1 MKKYILGF
9 IIALICSLPLFSQ
22 EVEFKVQAP
31 KVVGKGERFKVSF
44 VVNDDKPKHFIAPTF
59 QDVNILSGPN
69 VLRSSSVSIIN
80 GKRESNT
87 TTTYTYFLQSLNTG
101 TITIPPA
108 KVTVKDRTY
117 YTKAVNIK
125 VENNPSMQT
134 RAKNDPNYDPYK
146 NPPQPKITQ
155 IDENVVF
162 VRAIPNKT
170 KVSLGEEIIISYKI
184 YTLVPI
190 SEYQVDKFPSS
201 QGFWVEEL
209 DNQTTPSLEREI
221 INGKAYQ
228 VATLRQVLVYPQKT
242 GKLKIAPM
250 GLEVLAHIQTGTQR
264 SQRQSTGDPF
274 FDAFFNDPFFSR
286 VTPVFETVNKKLK
299 TNSLEIE
306 VEPLPVTNNAFS
318 GAVGQFT
325 IESKIDTTHCKTN
338 EAITLQYTIKG
349 QGNLTLIDGLK
360 LQIPNEFEVFDP
372 KISDNITKTP
382 AGQRGERTFQY
393 VIIPRVEGNFKIP
406 SLEFTYFNTEKGEY
420 ENLTT
425 EEYSLTITKGN
436 NSNELVDQL
445 TEREKY
451 KNMDIIDTPQ
461 KHSSNIILSK
471 PFHSYLFYGLIALI
485 IFLLVL
491 MIKLTKVQIEKN
503 KDVVAI
509 RLKKAN
515 KVAIK
520 RLKQAKIYLD
530 TNQATE
536 FETEIGQA
544 LWNYLSDKF
553 KISRYDLNLDNI
565 KSQLQKSELNE
576 ELSNKTL
583 SVLEKCEYVRFS
595 QNKGAELYNELFL
608 QTEELITEIENNM
621 LLIKKQKRNTQ
632 KTFLMT
638 ALIFLMTTLFS
649 QAADLN
655 QANKAYQQQD
665 YEKAL
670 ELYKQIETKE
680 VSAELYNNI
689 ANTYFRLS
697 DYVNSTLYYEKAL
710 KLSPHNKI
718 YQTNN
723 KISKTRLMGD
733 VYKIPDFF
741 LISWLK
747 NIYSLFSP
755 MTWAILTIVLLLITA
770 LLFFIYYFSFD
781 KKVFY
786 FYIMLSCLVLTIAS
800 FSFGIA
806 RQNAIHSQDNAIV
819 IKLPTQNDSKTK
831 LFKGQKVEIKER
843 KLEKIRVQTED
854 GKEYWIEKDMVA
866 II

>member
-1 MKKYILGF
+1 MKKRVIAF
-9 IIALICSLPLFSQ
+9 IFSIISTITLLSQ
-22 EVEFKVQAP
+22 DVEFKVEAP
-31 KVVGKGERFKVSF
+31 KIVGKGERFKISF
-44 VVNDDKPKHFIAPTF
+44 VVNDDQPKNFIAPTF

-69 VLRSSSVSIIN
+69 VMRSSSVSIIN

-87 TTTYTYFLQSLNTG
+87 TTTYTYFLQSINTG
-101 TITIPPA
+101 TITVPPA
-108 KVTVKDRTY
+108 KVSVKDRTY

-125 VENNPSMQT
+125 VENNPSMQQ
-134 RAKNDPNYDPYK
+134 RATNNPNYDPYK
-146 NPPQPKITQ
+146 QTQQPKITQ

-228 VATLRQVLVYPQKT
+228 VATLRKVLVYPQKT
-242 GKLKIAPM
+242 GNLKIAPM

-306 VEPLPVTNNAFS
+306 VSSLPATNHEFS

-325 IESKIDTTHCKTN
+325 IESQIDTTQCKTN

-360 LQIPNEFEVFDP
+360 LQLPDEFEVFDP
-372 KISDNITKTP
+372 KISDNITKTA
-382 AGQRGERTFQY
+382 AGQKGERCFQY

-406 SLEFTYFNTEKGEY
+406 ALEFTYFNTDTREY
-420 ENLTT
+420 ETLTT
-425 EEYSLTITKGN
+425 PEYSLTINKGSS
-436 NSNELVDQL
+436 SNEFVDQL
-445 TEREKY
+445 TEKEKY
-451 KNMDIIDTPQ
+451 KNMDIVDTPKQ
-461 KHSSNIILSK
+461 SFSTSVLMK
-471 PFHSYLFYGLIALI
+471 PFSSFLFYFFILIIIALL
-485 IFLLVL
+485 FV
-491 MIKLTKVQIEKN
+491 MIKLTQIQIEKN
-503 KDVVAI
+503 KDVVAV

-530 TNQATE
+530 TRQDDK

-553 KISRYDLNLDNI
+553 KISRYDLNLENI
-565 KSQLQKSELNE
+565 SLQLQKSELNK
-576 ELSNKTL
+576 ELLDKTL

-608 QTEELITEIENNM
+608 ETENLITDIENKM
-621 LLIKKQKRNTQ
+621 LYIKKQSK
-632 KTFLMT
+632 KGLM
-638 ALIFLMTTLFS
+638 LILSLLLLSNLSAQDMS
-649 QAADLN
+649 K
-655 QANKAYQQQD
+655 ANKAYLEQD
-665 YEKAL
+665 YETAL
-670 ELYKQIETKE
+670 QQYKKIEAQN
-680 VSAELYNNI
+680 VSAELYFNI
-689 ANTYFRLS
+689 ANTYFRMS

-710 KLSPHNKI
+710 KLSPNNEV
-718 YQTNN
+718 YQVNN

-741 LISWLK
+741 LISWFK
-747 NIYSLFSP
+747 AMYNLFTP
-755 MTWAILTIVLLLITA
+755 ITWAILSIFLLIVSA
-770 LLFFIYYFSFD
+770 ILFFIYYFSYD
-781 KKVFY
+781 KKVLFFY
-786 FYIMLSCLVLTIAS
+786 LMLTFFFLTLAS
-800 FSFGIA
+800 VGLGIA
-806 RQNAIHSQDNAIV
+806 RQNAIHSQNYAIIV
-819 IKLPTQNDSKTK
+819 ELPEIQDKKQK
-831 LFKGQKVEIKER
+831 LFRGQKVKVKEVQLD
-843 KLEKIRVQTED
+843 KVRVETED
-854 GKEYWIEKDMVA
+854 GKEVWLTKDN
-866 II
+866 IKTI

>member
-1 MKKYILGF
+1 MKKRVIAF
-9 IIALICSLPLFSQ
+9 IFSIISTIALLSQ
-22 EVEFKVQAP
+22 DIEFKIEAP
-31 KVVGKGERFKVSF
+31 KIVGKGERFKVSF
-44 VVNDDKPKHFIAPTF
+44 VVNDDHPKNFIAPTF

-69 VLRSSSVSIIN
+69 VMRSSSVSIIN
-80 GKRESNT
+80 GKKESNT
-87 TTTYTYFLQSLNTG
+87 TTTYTYFLQSINTG

-108 KVTVKDRTY
+108 KVSVKDRTY

-125 VENNPSMQT
+125 VDNNPSMQQ
-134 RAKNDPNYDPYK
+134 RATNNPNYDPYK
-146 NPPQPKITQ
+146 QTQQPKITQ

-209 DNQTTPSLEREI
+209 DNQTTPTLEREI
-221 INGKAYQ
+221 VNGKAYQ
-228 VATLRQVLVYPQKT
+228 VATLRKVLVYPQKT
-242 GKLKIAPM
+242 GNLKIAPM
-250 GLEVLAHIQTGTQR
+250 GLEVVAHIQTGTQR

-306 VEPLPVTNNAFS
+306 VSPLPATNHEFS

-325 IESKIDTTHCKTN
+325 IESQIDTTQCKTN

-360 LQIPNEFEVFDP
+360 LQLPDEFEVFDP
-372 KISDNITKTP
+372 KISDKITKTS
-382 AGQRGERTFQY
+382 AGQKGERCFQY

-406 SLEFTYFNTEKGEY
+406 VLEFTYFNTDTREY
-420 ENLTT
+420 ETITT
-425 EEYSLTITKGN
+425 PEYSLTINKGN
-436 NSNELVDQL
+436 SNNDFVDQL
-445 TEREKY
+445 TEKEKY
-451 KNMDIIDTPQ
+451 KNMDIVDTPKQ
-461 KHSSNIILSK
+461 SFSTSVLKK
-471 PFHSYLFYGLIALI
+471 PFSSFLFYFFILLI
-485 IFLLVL
+485 ITLLFV
-491 MIKLTKVQIEKN
+491 MIKLTQTQIEKN
-503 KDVVAI
+503 KDIVAV

-530 TNQATE
+530 NRQDDK

-553 KISRYDLNLDNI
+553 KISRYDLNLENI
-565 KSQLQKSELNE
+565 SLQLQKSELNK
-576 ELSNKTL
+576 ELLDKTL

-608 QTEELITEIENNM
+608 ETEGLITDIETKM
-621 LLIKKQKRNTQ
+621 QYIKKRSK
-632 KTFLMT
+632 KGLM
-638 ALIFLMTTLFS
+638 LIISLLLLSNLSAQDMS
-649 QAADLN
+649 K
-655 QANKAYQQQD
+655 ANKAYLEQD
-665 YEKAL
+665 YETAL
-670 ELYKQIETKE
+670 QQYKKIESQN
-680 VSAELYNNI
+680 VSAELYFNI
-689 ANTYFRLS
+689 ANTYFRMS

-710 KLSPHNKI
+710 KLSPNNEV
-718 YQTNN
+718 YQINN

-741 LISWLK
+741 LVSWFK
-747 NIYSLFSP
+747 AMYNLFTP
-755 MTWAILTIVLLLITA
+755 ITWAILSIFLLLVSA
-770 LLFFIYYFSFD
+770 VLFFIYYFSYD
-781 KKVFY
+781 KKVLFFY
-786 FYIMLSCLVLTIAS
+786 LMLVFFFLTITS
-800 FSFGIA
+800 IGLGIA
-806 RQNAIHSQDNAIV
+806 RQNAIHSQNYAIIV
-819 IKLPTQNDSKTK
+819 EIPENQDKKQK
-831 LFKGQKVEIKER
+831 LFRGQKVEVKEIQLDKVR
-843 KLEKIRVQTED
+843 LETED
-854 GKEYWIEKDMVA
+854 GKEIWLPKDNIK